1 MAEWIYN
8 NQNFVETPEEYY
20 GFVYLIENTI
30 TNRKYIGK
38 KWFWSTRRVKQ
49 KGKTR
54 RKVVKSTS
62 DWLNYYGSNDEL
74 LADIKE
80 HGSESV
86 RRTILHLC
94 KTKGDCSFYE
104 AKEQFD
110 RNVLHDD
117 SYYNNWIILKV
128 HKSHLTR

>member
-8 NQNFVETPEEYY
+8 NQEFSETPSEYY

-30 TNRKYIGK
+30 TNKKYIGK

-54 RKVVKSTS
+54 RKVVKNTS
-62 DWLNYYGSNDEL
+62 DWLKYYGSNEEL

-80 HGSESV
+80 HGTETV
-86 RRTILHLC
+86 KRTILHLC
-94 KTKGDCSFYE
+94 KTKGDCSYYE

-110 RNVLHDD
+110 RNVLYDD
-117 SYYNNWIILKV
+117 SYYNNWIILKI

>member
-8 NQNFVETPEEYY
+8 NQEFSETPSEYY

-30 TNRKYIGK
+30 TNKKYIGK

-54 RKVVKSTS
+54 RKIVKNTS
-62 DWLNYYGSNDEL
+62 DWLKYYGSNEEL

-80 HGSESV
+80 HGTETV
-86 RRTILHLC
+86 KRTILHLC
-94 KTKGDCSFYE
+94 KTKGDCSYYE

-110 RNVLHDD
+110 RNVLYDD
-117 SYYNNWIILKV
+117 SYYNNWIILKI

>member
-8 NQNFVETPEEYY
+8 NQEFSETPSEYY

-30 TNRKYIGK
+30 TNKKYIGK

-54 RKVVKSTS
+54 RKIVKNTS
-62 DWLNYYGSNDEL
+62 DWLKYYGSNEEL

-80 HGSESV
+80 HGTENV
-86 RRTILHLC
+86 KRTILHLC
-94 KTKGDCSFYE
+94 KTKGDCSYYE

-110 RNVLHDD
+110 RNVLYDD
-117 SYYNNWIILKV
+117 SYYNNWIILKI